1 MGSTSNALGICSRD
15 GGARR
20 GCHGGLRVLRA
31 AGAPD
36 SARPRARPEPRRR
49 PGVRRGAVAPDL
61 RQPGECR
68 RAAGRVPRCVQARA
82 SAASGAEAHQPR
94 ILRPGH
100 VRLSRGSPCLA
111 AGLFP
116 RARGLCCRAIRRDA
130 ALFVLR
136 GGAGGLP
143 RRRAVDVPRSLRS
156 HSSDVVSPWQ
166 PRVQAAFDH
175 GSASIQLDHDDRD
188 SAAHERHAPRR

>member
-1 MGSTSNALGICSRD
+1 MLSGIYALVM
-15 GGARR
+15 A
-20 GCHGGLRVLRA
+20 V
-31 AGAPD
+31 
-36 SARPRARPEPRRR
+36 
-49 PGVRRGAVAPDL
+49 PGVVATAGYASCEPPARLIPPGLAPGRNLVDDPAFAEAPWLRTCDNPENVDALRGVSQDAYK
-61 RQPGECR
+61 
-68 RAAGRVPRCVQARA
+68 RA

-116 RARGLCCRAIRRDA
+116 RARGLCCRTIRRDA

-156 HSSDVVSPWQ
+156 HGSDVVSPWQ